1 MERKSKQPLPP
12 EKRLARLRRVL
23 EEVGASG
30 KSARILAQLESAS
43 LALWVAGRLLV
54 KADGARPLA
63 EYLGLPQSLPD
74 MEAAQRLLRRSRE
87 EEVGWAL
94 LQQGADALTRLV
106 RGVALSPKGRL
117 VLEALKDPPEP
128 WASLGWGLALTPELL
143 GLFLPEKPEEEA
155 AAEDLFADP
164 WA

>member
-1 MERKSKQPLPP
+1 MTNRKSGQPLPP

-30 KSARILAQLESAS
+30 TSARVLAQLKSAS
-43 LALWVAGRLLV
+43 LTLWAAGGLLV

-74 MEAAQRLLRRSRE
+74 LEAAQKLLRRGRE

-94 LQQGADALTRLV
+94 LRQGADALARLA

-117 VLEALKDPPEP
+117 TLETLRNPPEP
-128 WASLGWGLALTPELL
+128 WNSLGWGLALTPELL
-143 GLFLPEKPEEEA
+143 ALFFPEKAEDNA
-155 AAEDLFADP
+155 AAEDLFAV